1 MSLENMEKRLNEFLD
16 NHWPTMQRRMGRI
29 EGVTW
34 VMLPMLGLIMTMMG
48 VLIVLVVR
56 G

>member
-1 MSLENMEKRLNEFLD
+1 MSLENLEKRLNEFLD

-34 VMLPMLGLIMTMMG
+34 VMLPVLVAILALVG
-48 VLIVLVVR
+48 VLVAK